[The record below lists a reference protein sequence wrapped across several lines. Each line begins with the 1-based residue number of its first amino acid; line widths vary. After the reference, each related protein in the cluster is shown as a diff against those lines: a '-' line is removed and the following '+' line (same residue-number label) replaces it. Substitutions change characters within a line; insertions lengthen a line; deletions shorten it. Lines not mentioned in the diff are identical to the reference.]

1 MPFFYKI
8 FANNAYFL
16 LCLAMLGWAGN
27 TIAGR
32 LSTGEIS
39 PSTIVFLRWF
49 IVSIFLVSIQ
59 PNKLLNAIPKLKN
72 KLLWLILMGGLG
84 WTGFN
89 TLFYIAA
96 QKTSAINLG
105 IIQGTMPAMILV
117 GTIIFFKAKVNIVQ
131 VLGLI
136 ITFFGVLIVVTKGDL
151 NTILLLTGN
160 IGDLIMFTSCFFYS
174 GFTLGLRYKPNIDG
188 LVMMTFFSISALIS
202 SIPLLFIEIANNSI
216 QFPSNYFSCL
226 IIIYIAFAPSFL
238 AQIFFIK
245 GVELIGPTKA
255 GLFINLIP
263 IFSALLGVLILKE
276 KLELFHLFS
285 LIIVFLGI
293 YLFMILGERKKH

>member
-1 MPFFYKI
+1 MNYFYKLFI
-8 FANNAYFL
+8 NNAYLL

-39 PSTIVFLRWF
+39 PNTIVFLRWL
-49 IVSIFLVSIQ
+49 IVSIFLLLIQRKVIFKSISKLR
-59 PNKLLNAIPKLKN
+59 NKVIWLL
-72 KLLWLILMGGLG
+72 LMGGLG

-117 GTIIFFKAKVNIVQ
+117 GTVLFFGAQVNFIQIF
-131 VLGLI
+131 GLI
-136 ITFFGVLIVVTKGDL
+136 ITFFGVVVVVSKGDL

-160 IGDLIMFTSCFFYS
+160 TGDLIMFCSCFFYA
-174 GFTLGLRYKPNIDG
+174 GFTLGLKYKPEIDG
-188 LVMMTFFSISALIS
+188 LTMMTFFSLSALLS
-202 SIPLLFIEIANNSI
+202 SIPLLIFDIANNTF
-216 QFPSNYFSCL
+216 QFPNNYFSWS

-238 AQIFFIK
+238 AQVFFIR
-245 GVELIGPTKA
+245 GVELIGPSKA

-263 IFSALLGVLILKE
+263 IFSALLGVLILGEQLKF
-276 KLELFHLFS
+276 FHLIS
-285 LIIVFLGI
+285 LIIVFIGI
-293 YLFMILGERKKH
+293 YLFMILGEKN